1 MAVFASRQI
10 VVPRRV
16 ATISFT
22 IAGTKYQAEEG
33 MTWAEWV
40 ASSYNTDGYTYNGIE
55 IIHPSGHGS
64 VADEATSSYY
74 VKPTAEIVAGRAY
87 LVSG

>member
-1 MAVFASRQI
+1 MAVVASRQI
-10 VVPRRV
+10 VVPRRA

-22 IAGTKYQAEEG
+22 IAGTSYQAEEG

-40 ASSYNTDGYTYNGIE
+40 SSSYNTDGYTYNGHE

-64 VADEATSSYY
+64 VADETTSSYY

>member
-1 MAVFASRQI
+1 MAVVVSRGI
-10 VVPRRV
+10 VLPKLV

-22 IAGTKYQAEEG
+22 IAGTSYQAEEG

-40 ASSYNTDGYTYNGIE
+40 ASSYNTDGYTYNGYE

-64 VADEATSSYY
+64 VADETTSSYY

-87 LVSG
+87 LVAG